1 MFTPSRKK
9 SGFTLLEVIVVIV
22 LLGILGSAAGL
33 LIVKPIQAYT
43 DIERRQRLVDQGE
56 RALGQIARDIR
67 RALPNSIRAL
77 NTGTGFATEMINT
90 VDGARYRDEIGG
102 DFVDDDDV
110 LDFKVADAHFNLLGH
125 LNTVEIVATDPP
137 VDLDDVRIVIYSITP
152 DVIYQHA
159 ANDTSPGIITPSTTT
174 LTLTLNSPI
183 LPDTDD
189 AEYHIEMDPA
199 FEFSQQS
206 PGQRLFLVNGS
217 ISYICDLGTGEIFRY
232 SNYNYQVN
240 QETVRALMTAPTG
253 INATESLLVSNV
265 TNCLIDYN
273 PGASQ
278 RSGLVTLEMTIQD
291 SGEAISL
298 MHQVHVVNVP

>member
-9 SGFTLLEVIVVIV
+9 SGFTLIEVIVVIV

-56 RALGQIARDIR
+56 MALRQIARDIR

-77 NTGTGFATEMINT
+77 NTVGTGFATEMINT

-110 LDFKVADAHFNLLGH
+110 LDFTVADAHFNLLGH
-125 LNTVEIVATDPP
+125 LNTVDPP
-137 VDLDDVRIVIYSITP
+137 VPLDDVRIVIYSTSP
-152 DVIYQHA
+152 DVTYQHA

-183 LPDTDD
+183 PPDTDD

-217 ISYICDLGTGEIFRY
+217 ISYICDLGTREIFRY

-265 TNCLIDYN
+265 TNCLIDYS
-273 PGASQ
+273 PGTSQ
-278 RSGLVTLEMTIQD
+278 RGGLVTLEMTIQD
-291 SGEAISL
+291 QDSGEAINL